1 MKCNRSLVDL
11 FVEVPIEQG
20 KQLEKTRIYP
30 WKVSGIAGLAGWSL
44 LSGEKL
50 DMQETRQRM
59 TGTSLSCCKCILLVK
74 NRGCRVTC
82 KKKESPQSAGLVGN

>member
-1 MKCNRSLVDL
+1 M
-11 FVEVPIEQG
+11 
-20 KQLEKTRIYP
+20 
-30 WKVSGIAGLAGWSL
+30 SGIAGLAGWSL

-74 NRGCRVTC
+74 TEVAVLPVKIRNHHNPLEWSEFSDCVQAANIL
-82 KKKESPQSAGLVGN
+82 KKFVIKQMEFQFL